1 MKYSKSTF
9 SQYYVIF
16 MKIQDSYHGEI
27 QVTRQ
32 EVHVNR
38 LKTPLSLSFIH
49 PLCTSS
55 SLEDLNESC
64 VTQTVNIKSDKRR
77 N

>member
-38 LKTPLSLSFIH
+38 LKNTAFAFLYPSFMY
-49 PLCTSS
+49 LQ
-55 SLEDLNESC
+55 LVEGF
-64 VTQTVNIKSDKRR
+64 K
-77 N
+77 